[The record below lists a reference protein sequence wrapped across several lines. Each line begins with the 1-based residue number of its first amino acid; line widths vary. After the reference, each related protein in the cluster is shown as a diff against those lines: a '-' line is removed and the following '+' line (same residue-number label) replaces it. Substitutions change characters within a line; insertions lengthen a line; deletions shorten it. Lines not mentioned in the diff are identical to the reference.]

1 MSNAPRLREAPENP
15 APDEDVRNITRLL
28 LRAAESH
35 PGSGVRYC
43 HGMAGE
49 STRLQTYPELVDA
62 ARRLLTGLRAEGL
75 RPGDKVALLV
85 ERPEEFLTA
94 LWACLL
100 GGLVPCPLVPLR
112 GDPERWAAQLAHV
125 DQLLDKPLLIA
136 DEVLAAELP
145 QVPGLTAVPLERLRG
160 HAPAAELY
168 EADPGETA
176 LLVLTSG
183 STGNA
188 KAVMLSHANLLAS
201 MAGKN
206 GFHRLI
212 PADITLNWVS
222 FDHVAALLE
231 CHLLPLYAGARQLH
245 VEPQVVLKDPVEFL
259 RLLSRH
265 RVTMTF
271 TPNFLL
277 GLVNAAVGA
286 GAAAAREAAD
296 LDADLDANPGTDPD
310 ANPDAEPAA
319 APAAPP
325 GPLHGLDLTALR
337 HIISG
342 GEAVVCATGR
352 AFLDHLAPYG
362 LSSDALWPAFGMTET
377 CAGSVYSTGFP
388 ELDADQEFA
397 NLGLPVEGLAL
408 RIADDEHRPL
418 PEGQV
423 GELQLSGPMIT
434 AGYYN
439 NRQATADAFT
449 ADGWFRSGDLGR
461 IDGGRLTLVGRSK
474 DSVIVNGVNY
484 YSHDIEAALE
494 QLDGVA
500 RSYVAAFPTRVP
512 GADTEQ
518 LVIAFHSEVPADD
531 EPGLF
536 RLLTAVRSTVVMHW
550 GFRPALLLPLP
561 EAAFPK
567 TSLGKIQ
574 RALLRRRLEAGDFAA
589 ATEAV
594 AELTARQLGGY
605 TAPEGDT
612 EWLLAAIYAE
622 MFDTAP
628 DRISA
633 TASFFDLG
641 GTSLDILRLRLSVA
655 QRLGVEDLQIIT
667 VLTAPTVRELA
678 ARLAADLAPGERP
691 YDPIVPMQVSG
702 TKTPLFC
709 VHPGV
714 GEVLVFVNLAR
725 YFVADR
731 PFYALRARGF
741 NRGEKPF
748 ASFAEMV
755 GTYVDAIRAK
765 QPHGPYAVAGY
776 SYGGAV
782 AFEIAKVLEA
792 QGERVDF
799 VGSFNLPP
807 HIKYRMDELDFVET
821 AANLAFFLALINKK
835 QSLEIPGQ
843 LRGLTR
849 QEQLQHFIDIAPADR
864 LAELDLTAE
873 KFAAWAELA
882 DGLTDL
888 GRSYEPS
895 GRTRSLRI
903 FYAVP
908 LRGTK
913 QDWLENE
920 LRRWDDYTTEP
931 NTYIDVPGEHY
942 TLMGPQHVAAFQAI
956 LRRELDHA
964 MGDADA
970 KTPSDAHSDAPA
982 NAHRPADDSL
992 DVTA

>member
-1 MSNAPRLREAPENP
+1 MPNAPRLREASENP
-15 APDEDVRNITRLL
+15 VAEENVRNIAHLL
-28 LRAAESH
+28 LRTAEKH
-35 PGSGVRYC
+35 PESGVRYC

-49 STRLQTYPELVDA
+49 STRLQTYPELVDE
-62 ARRLLTGLRAEGL
+62 ARRLLTGLREQGL
-75 RPGDKVALLV
+75 RAGDKVALLV
-85 ERPEEFLTA
+85 ERPQEFITVF
-94 LWACLL
+94 WACLL

-136 DEVLAAELP
+136 DEALAAELP
-145 QVPGLTAVPLERLRG
+145 PVPGLSAVPLERLRG
-160 HAPAAELY
+160 HRPAGELY
-168 EADPGETA
+168 DAEPGELA

-183 STGNA
+183 STGNS

-206 GFHRLI
+206 GFHRLT
-212 PADITLNWVS
+212 PADTSLNWVS

-231 CHLLPLYAGARQLH
+231 CHLLPLYAGALQLH
-245 VEPQVVLKDPVEFL
+245 AEPQVVLKEPLDFL

-265 RVTMTF
+265 GVTMTF

-286 GAAAAREAAD
+286 LPADAR
-296 LDADLDANPGTDPD
+296 LDAGDG
-310 ANPDAEPAA
+310 EP
-319 APAAPP
+319 
-325 GPLHGLDLTALR
+325 LDLSRLR

-342 GEAVVCATGR
+342 GEAIVVATGR
-352 AFLDHLAPYG
+352 HFLDELAPYG
-362 LSSDALWPAFGMTET
+362 LSSFALWPAFGMTET

-388 ELDADQEFA
+388 ELDAGQEFA
-397 NLGLPVEGLAL
+397 NLGLPVDGLEL
-408 RIADDEHRPL
+408 RVADEEHRPL
-418 PEGQV
+418 AEGQV
-423 GELQLSGPMIT
+423 GELQLRGPMIT
-434 AGYYN
+434 GGYYN
-439 NRQATADAFT
+439 NSQATADAFT

-461 IDGGRLTLVGRSK
+461 IDSGRLTLVGRSK
-474 DSVIVNGVNY
+474 DSIIVNGVNY
-484 YSHDIEAALE
+484 YSHDIETALE

-500 RSYVAAFPTRVP
+500 RSFVAAFPTRVP

-518 LVIAFHSEVPADD
+518 LVIAFHPEIPADD
-531 EPGLF
+531 EAGLF

-561 EAAFPK
+561 ESAFPK

-574 RALLRRRLEAGDFAA
+574 RSLLRKRLEAGDFAA
-589 ATEAV
+589 ATAAV
-594 AELTARQLGGY
+594 QDLTSRQLGGY

-612 EWLLAAIYAE
+612 EWQLAAIYAE
-622 MFDTAP
+622 MFDTTP

-655 QRLGVEDLQIIT
+655 QRLGVDDLQIIT

-678 ARLAADLAPGERP
+678 ARITADLSGGERP

-702 TKTPLFC
+702 AKTPLFC

-714 GEVLVFVNLAR
+714 GEVLVFVNLAK

-748 ASFAEMV
+748 SSFPEMV

-835 QSLEIPGQ
+835 QSLEIPAT
-843 LRGLTR
+843 LRGLPR
-849 QEQLQHFIDIAPADR
+849 EQQLQHFIDIAPADR

-888 GRSYEPS
+888 GRGYQPGGSV
-895 GRTRSLRI
+895 RSMKI

-920 LRRWDDYTTEP
+920 LRRWDDYTTGP
-931 NTYIDVPGEHY
+931 NDYIDVPGEHY

-956 LRRELDHA
+956 LRRELDTSMA
-964 MGDADA
+964 DADRTTA
-970 KTPSDAHSDAPA
+970 AAAHIAADAETEGADTP
-982 NAHRPADDSL
+982 
-992 DVTA
+992 